1 MENKYPYLVAYQAWM
16 AISVDGPVDKCLK
29 SEVIFYE
36 KPELTILDLDKITDQ
51 IREIEWENHY
61 KEAWGHGQGWIK
73 YTIINLK
80 ARILAVT
87 KLKNEGEE

>member
-1 MENKYPYLVAYQAWM
+1 MKKYPYLVAYQAWM

-29 SEVIFYE
+29 SEIIYYD
-36 KPELTILDLDKITDQ
+36 KPELTILDLDKITEH
-51 IREIEWENHY
+51 IREMEWEGHY
-61 KEAWGHGQGWIK
+61 KEAWGHGKGWAT

-87 KLKNEGEE
+87 KLKNITDQ